1 MYFQVRADQHPIY
14 HVHVYTKP
22 RCSDPDRIYSRGA
35 AQLSTDQRLT
45 SRVQGTD
52 VDMKSNYNPYENTPK
67 ESDSTNTLITR

>member
-1 MYFQVRADQHPIY
+1 MYMYIPNQDVLTLTEFVPG
-14 HVHVYTKP
+14 
-22 RCSDPDRIYSRGA
+22 GA